1 MRRCL
6 VLLGIAGLLL
16 TGCAGTPA
24 PAPTVTVTAP
34 AAVEEP
40 SPSPTPS
47 EDAPLVLGSTQDFG
61 EFAMTVHAVNLDPA
75 PAPAPQPEN
84 AADKWVSAD
93 VEYCA
98 TIDSTITSYW
108 WRLSAADNRQYEPS
122 SVGYSAF
129 PEPAYAWGEVPVAA
143 GNCHRGWI
151 TFTVNREAVL
161 ETVRYAND
169 KGHSAEWALT
179 G

>member
-1 MRRCL
+1 ML
-6 VLLGIAGLLL
+6 GVLGIAGVLLS
-16 TGCAGTPA
+16 GCAATPA
-24 PAPTVTVTAP
+24 PAPTVTVTVE
-34 AAVEEP
+34 AAAE
-40 SPSPTPS
+40 PTPTPTPTP
-47 EDAPLVLGSTQDFG
+47 DGPLALGAVNDFLS
-61 EFAMTVHAVNLDPA
+61 FTMTVHSVNLDPA
-75 PAPAPQPEN
+75 PAPAPQPESTS
-84 AADKWVSAD
+84 DKWVAAD

-108 WRLSAADNRQYEPS
+108 WRLSAADSRQYEPS

-151 TFTVNREAVL
+151 TFTVNRDASL

-169 KGHSAEWALT
+169 KGDFAEWAIA